1 MSLGIVR
8 PYAFKEEIRYIDG
21 LSMTP
26 PRFRTTFKVMSQNK
40 RQLNRRNFVKTTSLT
55 TAAAAAG
62 VWTSSARAQ
71 SNSSLEKLNIAC
83 VGTANRAAEDVK
95 GVAGENI
102 IALCDVDQNYLNRQA
117 KNFPEAKL
125 YADYREMIEALSSK
139 LDAVVVGA
147 SDHHHAPASIR
158 AIRAGLHC
166 YCEKPL
172 THTVEESRIIAEA
185 AAKQGVATQLGT
197 QIHAGDNYRRVVEII
212 QSGAI
217 GDVTDVHVWVGK
229 GWGGGERPTGSK
241 EPPAHLNWDLW
252 IGPAP
257 YRPYWPGRYH
267 PAQWRRW
274 WDFGGGT
281 LGDMACHF
289 MDLPFWALKLRHPT
303 SCEAEGPEVH
313 PETCPLGLKVMYEF
327 PARED
332 MPGLKLTWYDGNMIP
347 KRVDGERVPGAG
359 VMFIG
364 SEGKMFADYGSYKL
378 FPTDK
383 FKDFTP
389 PPQSI
394 PKSIGHHAEWIQA
407 CKDGSPTTCN
417 FDYSGA
423 LTEAVLLGN
432 VAFRVGKRLEWD
444 AENLTATNAPEA
456 DKLIRKEYREGWEV
470 REEATV
476 G

>member
-1 MSLGIVR
+1 
-8 PYAFKEEIRYIDG
+8 
-21 LSMTP
+21 
-26 PRFRTTFKVMSQNK
+26 
-40 RQLNRRNFVKTTSLT
+40 
-55 TAAAAAG
+55 
-62 VWTSSARAQ
+62 
-71 SNSSLEKLNIAC
+71 
-83 VGTANRAAEDVK
+83 
-95 GVAGENI
+95 
-102 IALCDVDQNYLNRQA
+102 
-117 KNFPEAKL
+117 
-125 YADYREMIEALSSK
+125 
-139 LDAVVVGA
+139 
-147 SDHHHAPASIR
+147 
-158 AIRAGLHC
+158 
-166 YCEKPL
+166 
-172 THTVEESRIIAEA
+172 
-185 AAKQGVATQLGT
+185 
-197 QIHAGDNYRRVVEII
+197 
-212 QSGAI
+212 
-217 GDVTDVHVWVGK
+217 
-229 GWGGGERPTGSK
+229 
-241 EPPAHLNWDLW
+241 
-252 IGPAP
+252 
-257 YRPYWPGRYH
+257 
-267 PAQWRRW
+267 
-274 WDFGGGT
+274 
-281 LGDMACHF
+281 MACHF